1 MRRPGTKVNVAV
13 SRLSSLPWRL
23 LPWTA
28 AFLAAYQGQSLLAEG
43 SLSYGL
49 AFMCAAALLIAG
61 ATWSLRFEN
70 EAPRTNDNATLREK
84 VQPLAAPLALLLVA
98 LGLGISFRIYEL
110 NSLPFGLWHDEAQ
123 NGIFADRILRGDWP
137 VFFDDPGTNR
147 PALPV
152 YFLAVGVKV
161 IGHQILALRA
171 VSTVAGIGTLV
182 ALFFLA
188 RELFGWRVGALAVFF
203 LAVMSWHLNFSRIAM
218 SPIWGP
224 FFAVASM
231 YFLVRGVRT
240 GRWYDFGLGGLLLGV
255 GLQIYWAV
263 LLVPLLFAV
272 YALHSF
278 LTRQSVPFRN
288 LAAGAAIVLGI
299 GVLAY
304 SPLAIYGIQH
314 PGSYTERAS
323 SVSITTDKDLRET
336 IAAVQRNTKK
346 HVLMFHAVG
355 DSNSRHN
362 LAGSPMLDPFT
373 GALLVLGIAISLVR
387 IGQPRYLLAVAW
399 LVVLLQPAI
408 WSQEFEAPQAL
419 RSILVTPTIAML
431 AAMPVA
437 ALWSMA
443 ADADE
448 EQAEEDER

>member
-1 MRRPGTKVNVAV
+1 M
-13 SRLSSLPWRL
+13 
-23 LPWTA
+23 
-28 AFLAAYQGQSLLAEG
+28 E
-43 SLSYGL
+43 
-49 AFMCAAALLIAG
+49 
-61 ATWSLRFEN
+61 
-70 EAPRTNDNATLREK
+70 
-84 VQPLAAPLALLLVA
+84 
-98 LGLGISFRIYEL
+98 
-110 NSLPFGLWHDEAQ
+110 
-123 NGIFADRILRGDWP
+123 
-137 VFFDDPGTNR
+137 
-147 PALPV
+147 
-152 YFLAVGVKV
+152 
-161 IGHQILALRA
+161 
-171 VSTVAGIGTLV
+171 
-182 ALFFLA
+182 
-188 RELFGWRVGALAVFF
+188 
-203 LAVMSWHLNFSRIAM
+203 
-218 SPIWGP
+218 PIWGP
-224 FFAVASM
+224 FFAVAST